1 MDTLRHVVV
10 LVHLVGFAVTFGGW
24 VALAAAR
31 RRDFPRP
38 LEYGLLV
45 SLLSGAALAFPW
57 PAGTDVNYTK
67 VGIKLAILVVLGALL
82 GMGRA
87 RQKRTGDAIPTALF
101 TAVGMLTLVAA
112 GLGVVWR

>member
-1 MDTLRHVVV
+1 METLRHVVV
-10 LVHLVGFAVTFGGW
+10 LVHVVGFAVTFGGW
-24 VALAAAR
+24 VTLAAAR
-31 RRDFPRP
+31 RRDFVRP

-57 PAGTDVNYTK
+57 PAGTEVDYVK
-67 VGIKLAILVVLGALL
+67 VGVKLAILVVLGALL

-87 RQKRTGDAIPTALF
+87 RQRRTGGPVPTAVF
-101 TAVGMLTLVAA
+101 VAVGVLSLAAA

>member
-1 MDTLRHVVV
+1 METLRHVVV
-10 LVHLVGFAVTFGGW
+10 LVHIVGFAVTFGGW
-24 VALAAAR
+24 TTLAASGR
-31 RRDFPRP
+31 RVFTRP

-57 PAGTDVNYTK
+57 PAGTEVNYVK
-67 VGIKLAILVVLGALL
+67 VGVKLAILVVLGALL

-87 RQKRTGDAIPTALF
+87 RERRTGDTVPTAAF
-101 TAVGMLTLVAA
+101 IAVGLLSVLAA

>member
-1 MDTLRHVVV
+1 METLRHVVV
-10 LVHLVGFAVTFGGW
+10 LVHIVGFAMTFGGW
-24 VALAAAR
+24 VTPAVAR
-31 RRDFPRP
+31 RREFVRP

-57 PAGTDVNYTK
+57 PTGTEVNYAK

-87 RQKRTGDAIPTALF
+87 RQKRTGDAVPS
-101 TAVGMLTLVAA
+101 AVFASVGVLSLVAA

>member
-1 MDTLRHVVV
+1 METLRHVVV
-10 LVHLVGFAVTFGGW
+10 LVHIVGFAVTFGGW
-24 VALAAAR
+24 VTLAAAR
-31 RRDFPRP
+31 RREFVRP

-57 PAGTDVNYTK
+57 PAGTEVNYPK
-67 VGIKLAILVVLGALL
+67 VAIKLAILLVLGALL

-87 RQKRTGDAIPTALF
+87 RRRRTGDPVPTAVF
-101 TAVGMLTLVAA
+101 VAVGALSVLAA